1 MLNVAVTEV
10 GMQGAG
16 GVTFVGQGITA
27 GVPKHARVR
36 LEGQHLV
43 CPLKSGPP

>member
-27 GVPKHARVR
+27 GVPKHVMAR
-36 LEGQHLV
+36 LEGRTWSA
-43 CPLKSGPP
+43 P